1 MTRVDFYI
9 LPDADEDRRQVYL
22 CRLVDKAY
30 RLGHRVWIHVPDAR
44 RAAALDDRL
53 WSFNQGS
60 FLPHERAGDEE
71 ADPDCPVVLG
81 ESGDPGDAR
90 ELLVNEDGDV
100 PAFFT
105 RFERVAEVVN
115 QDDEIRRRGRERFA
129 YYRDHGYEL
138 HYHKVS

>member
-9 LPDADEDRRQVYL
+9 LPDTDEDRRQVYL

-30 RLGHRVWIHVPDAR
+30 RLGHHVWIHVPEAS

-60 FLPHERAGDEE
+60 FLPHERAGDDD

-81 ESGDPGDAR
+81 GPGEPDGAR
-90 ELLVNEDGDV
+90 ALLVNEDHEV
-100 PAFFT
+100 PPFFA

-115 QDDEIRRRGRERFA
+115 QDDETRRRGRERYAF
-129 YYRDHGYEL
+129 YRDRGYEL